1 MPQKGWLH
9 AIGTTEIFRIHDGN
23 MPQEQRQ
30 YAVETTDYS
39 TRILRV
45 VPSLMRTTLTP
56 GVYPLMRRPSVV
68 WRDFTMIGVCS
79 LYPFGVVIWQD
90 VSNMPSKRWHDATI
104 RCKGTQKSSII
115 ATFGA
120 T

>member
-1 MPQKGWLH
+1 MNAAERLVACHRNNGDIQQKK
-9 AIGTTEIFRIHDGN
+9 TEIFRIHDGN

-68 WRDFTMIGVCS
+68 WRDYMVP
-79 LYPFGVVIWQD
+79 LPD
-90 VSNMPSKRWHDATI
+90 VKMVTCARRPLRNS
-104 RCKGTQKSSII
+104 
-115 ATFGA
+115 
-120 T
+120 